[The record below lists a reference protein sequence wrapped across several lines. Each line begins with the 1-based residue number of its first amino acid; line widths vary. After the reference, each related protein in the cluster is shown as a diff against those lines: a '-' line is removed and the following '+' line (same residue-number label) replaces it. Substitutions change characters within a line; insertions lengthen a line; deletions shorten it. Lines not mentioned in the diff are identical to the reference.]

1 MREPQS
7 FQQDCI
13 ELARERLERGEIDRR
28 SFLKGLAALGV
39 LPALAAGDAAR
50 AADAKEIVIAN
61 WGGLA
66 NEGFSRFY
74 GQPFE
79 KDHAGA
85 KVTTDSGGPAG
96 GKIRAMVES
105 GHVTW
110 DLCDSS
116 ASSAYWLGG
125 LGLLEPIDYKV
136 VNKANVPP
144 VGFALPHG
152 VAPYSFSTVLA
163 YDKAKVGDVPPKT
176 WADFWDLKKYPG
188 RRLLRHDALSTLE
201 LAVMA
206 AGVPLEKVYP
216 IDIKLALDKI
226 KEIKEHCL
234 YWSSGAESEQII
246 RTGEAVMGGIW
257 HTRASVL
264 SRELN
269 DRMSWTWNQ
278 GVLQAGIFVSSQGQ
292 PGGCACPRA
301 PGLDDGQ
308 GRAADRPPGPSR
320 QRAVEPEGK
329 CAGAAGAQALQSD
342 RPGQRQGPGGE
353 QRRVVG
359 GQLPRREREIR
370 RHHLLLT

>member
-1 MREPQS
+1 
-7 FQQDCI
+7 
-13 ELARERLERGEIDRR
+13 
-28 SFLKGLAALGV
+28 V

-66 NEGFSRFY
+66 NDGFSLFY

-79 KDHAGA
+79 KDHPEA
-85 KVTTDSGGPAG
+85 KVSTDSGGPAG

-116 ASSAYWLGG
+116 SSSAFWLGG

-136 VNKANVPP
+136 VDKANVPP
-144 VGFALPHG
+144 VGFAIPYG

-188 RRLLRHDALSTLE
+188 RRLLRHDALSMLE
-201 LAVMA
+201 LAAMA
-206 AGVPLEKVYP
+206 VGTPFDKVYP
-216 IDIKLALDKI
+216 IDMKLALDKF
-226 KEIKEHCL
+226 KEIKEHCI
-234 YWSSGAESEQII
+234 YWTSGSESEQFI
-246 RTGEAVMGGIW
+246 RTGEAVMGAIW

-264 SRELN
+264 SRESN

-278 GVLQAGIFVSSQGQ
+278 ALLQPGIFVVPKGNPAGALAQQLLASM
-292 PGGCACPRA
+292 CAKPE
-301 PGLDDGQ
+301 PQIGLLGLL
-308 GRAADRPPGPSR
+308 GNGPSNPK
-320 QRAVEPEGK
+320 AAALVPPELRRFNPTDPENAKPQLVINGEWW
-329 CAGAAGAQALQSD
+329 GANYPDANAKYVDTISS
-342 RPGQRQGPGGE
+342 
-353 QRRVVG
+353 
-359 GQLPRREREIR
+359 
-370 RHHLLLT
+370 